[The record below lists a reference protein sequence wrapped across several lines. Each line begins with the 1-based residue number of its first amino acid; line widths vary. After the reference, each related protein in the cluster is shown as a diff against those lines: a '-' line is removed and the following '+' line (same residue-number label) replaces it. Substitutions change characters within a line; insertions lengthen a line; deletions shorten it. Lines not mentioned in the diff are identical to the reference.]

1 MKSYTELLT
10 ESALIKDFGH
20 FQKKDWLLFNHYDDE
35 ILELLM
41 RDRHKIQI
49 EWTTTHKFSLVML
62 KVSFRYE
69 IDSTCDIIEASQSY
83 SIEGNK
89 MLETSQIYLP
99 ECLIDRSFY
108 NNKAYLDVTEEEFNL
123 VELYKQI
130 FQTTCEDHRE
140 RRFNHYIIKH
150 AFLEIDRNERVDYFI
165 NYSYYDTMEIG
176 SAMGVKKFYHAIAS
190 TSEEDFKI
198 KLVNMLEK
206 QYTIPLLNKPLLG
219 LTDDDILVLNMN
231 NT

>member
-20 FQKKDWLLFNHYDDE
+20 FQKKDWLTFSNYDDE

-41 RDRHKIQI
+41 KDRHKIQV
-49 EWTTTHKFSLVML
+49 EWTTTQKFSLVML

-69 IDSTCDIIEASQSY
+69 IDSTCGIIEASQSF
-83 SIEGNK
+83 SLEGNK
-89 MLETSQIYLP
+89 MLETTQIHLP

-108 NNKAYLDVTEEEFNL
+108 NNRAYLDVTEDEFIV

-130 FQTTCEDHRE
+130 FQTTCEDHGE
-140 RRFNHYIIKH
+140 RRFNHYVVKY
-150 AFLEIDRNERVDYFI
+150 AFLEIDRNEQVDYFI
-165 NYSYYDTMEIG
+165 NYTYYDTMEINSG
-176 SAMGVKKFYHAIAS
+176 MGVKKFYHAIAS
-190 TSEEDFKI
+190 TGEDDFKI

-206 QYTIPLLNKPLLG
+206 QYTMPLLNKSLLE
-219 LTDDDILVLNMN
+219 LNDDDILVLNMN